1 MNELGVSADEG
12 KILTKN
18 PGKLFQN
25 QGKKTLNL
33 FCTSLAVTLQTEYQ
47 ADYGLS
53 LRGLQKDFS
62 VDPLEYG
69 KVILIKYCYIHK
81 KAKRINIDSKVD
93 QALPL
98 DGLITRDEELIEM
111 LKGLN
116 CKKWVFT
123 NAYRLV
129 SK

>member
-1 MNELGVSADEG
+1 
-12 KILTKN
+12 
-18 PGKLFQN
+18 
-25 QGKKTLNL
+25 
-33 FCTSLAVTLQTEYQ
+33 
-47 ADYGLS
+47 
-53 LRGLQKDFS
+53 
-62 VDPLEYG
+62 
-69 KVILIKYCYIHK
+69 
-81 KAKRINIDSKVD
+81 VD